1 MYFLQFPPCA
11 NFTSFSLCRYYRYKN
26 DKRPPHP
33 LDEVG
38 FLNVAMHHLV
48 QDELQTKHRGGGP
61 LGVGVDRGFG
71 GGGGHYESL
80 KRGRSQ
86 SQIDYFSDGSEG
98 RYIVTRRR
106 NKSKR
111 SDGSINYYDGNR
123 TPSPAYTETKGNE
136 NTVPEI

>member
-1 MYFLQFPPCA
+1 
-11 NFTSFSLCRYYRYKN
+11 
-26 DKRPPHP
+26 
-33 LDEVG
+33 
-38 FLNVAMHHLV
+38 MHHLV

>member
-1 MYFLQFPPCA
+1 
-11 NFTSFSLCRYYRYKN
+11 
-26 DKRPPHP
+26 
-33 LDEVG
+33 
-38 FLNVAMHHLV
+38 MHHLV
-48 QDELQTKHRGGGP
+48 QDELQTKHRGVGVGPGGP
-61 LGVGVDRGFG
+61 IGGGIDRGVGPP
-71 GGGGHYESL
+71 GGHYESL

-123 TPSPAYTETKGNE
+123 TPSPAYTETKGM
-136 NTVPEI
+136 